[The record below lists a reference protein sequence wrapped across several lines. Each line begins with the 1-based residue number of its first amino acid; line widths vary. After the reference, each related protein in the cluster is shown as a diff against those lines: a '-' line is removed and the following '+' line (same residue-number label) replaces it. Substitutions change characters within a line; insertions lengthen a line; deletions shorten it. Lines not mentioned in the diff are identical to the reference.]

1 MTFSED
7 MSLSPFKLQEALY
20 FYLFLKDGD
29 KWLQYT
35 FWFKASEW
43 LQLTF
48 LTLKYWKFIQ
58 FDHFFLFFNI
68 INV

>member
-1 MTFSED
+1 MGISD
-7 MSLSPFKLQEALY
+7 CNIPFD
-20 FYLFLKDGD
+20 LK
-29 KWLQYT
+29 QV
-35 FWFKASEW
+35 SEW